1 MPPVNYLT
9 ILLLPP
15 AFISQE
21 SMDKFGKKFSFV
33 IFWLENVTYFLPVM
47 IISEILLVPYIY
59 IRMVFNIMRV
69 ETPLNGI
76 WFSAYWLIIGL
87 PYLLY
92 TGAVDIGYY
101 FIVLKTYNGV
111 LEDTE
116 QEEEDEL

>member
-1 MPPVNYLT
+1 
-9 ILLLPP
+9 
-15 AFISQE
+15 
-21 SMDKFGKKFSFV
+21 MDKFGKKFSFV

>member
-1 MPPVNYLT
+1 M
-9 ILLLPP
+9 
-15 AFISQE
+15 
-21 SMDKFGKKFSFV
+21 K
-33 IFWLENVTYFLPVM
+33 
-47 IISEILLVPYIY
+47 
-59 IRMVFNIMRV
+59 V

-111 LEDTE
+111 LEDDE
-116 QEEEDEL
+116 QEQEDEL

>member
-21 SMDKFGKKFSFV
+21 SMDKFGKVFSFV

-111 LEDTE
+111 LEDDE
-116 QEEEDEL
+116 QEQEDEL